1 MERKEKGATGE
12 LLALIHLRR
21 IGYELLY
28 KNIRFG
34 RVEVDLIM
42 LDKDSVVFVEVKAR
56 KCNSF
61 GLPREAVD
69 LKKQKRLVR
78 AALSYMQKLGS
89 EVNIRFD
96 VVEVDLNIGAVN
108 HIINAFTADSMLI
121 TKV

>member
-1 MERKEKGATGE
+1 MKQKEKGATGE

-28 KNIRFG
+28 KNARFG

-42 LDKDSVVFVEVKAR
+42 LDKGSVVFVEVKAR
-56 KCNSF
+56 KCNTF

-78 AALSYMQKLGS
+78 AALSYMQELGS

-96 VVEVDLNIGAVN
+96 VVEVDLNIGAAN
-108 HIINAFTADSMLI
+108 HIKNAFTADS
-121 TKV
+121 KV